1 VRGFDSLKSGEAI
14 IPFSISTALL
24 SIVAGQLTT
33 RLGLV
38 RSLIWTGFSL
48 TCLGYG
54 LFYALLTENASFA
67 TSLGIQVIPAAG
79 VGLSIQTPML
89 VLQAALKPEDMAA
102 SMSAWVL
109 IRSIGAAVGFA
120 VFTALLNQDM
130 RNNFEKID
138 GYGVAFDVPKSLE
151 GYRRLQ
157 DLQPGLK
164 EQVMKAFANSFR
176 VNLRHCLGPR
186 CIKADSSSAG

>member
-1 VRGFDSLKSGEAI
+1 MRGFDSLKSGEAI
-14 IPFSISTALL
+14 IPFTITVALVSIL
-24 SIVAGQLTT
+24 AGQLTT

-38 RSLIWTGFSL
+38 RSLIWTGFGL

-54 LFYALLTENASFA
+54 LFYGLLTETASFA

-79 VGLSIQTPML
+79 VGLSISTPML

-102 SMSAWVL
+102 SMSAWIL

-120 VFTALLNQDM
+120 VFTALLNEDM
-130 RNNFEKID
+130 RTRFEKID
-138 GYGVAFDVPKSLE
+138 GYGVVFEVPKNLE

-164 EQVMKAFANSFR
+164 ELVLRAFADSFR
-176 VNLRHCLGPR
+176 V
-186 CIKADSSSAG
+186 SAACYCRP